1 MTSCLST
8 VVQNYKNFTDG
19 WQWDRR
25 GKIDDAVTRS
35 TSSRQH
41 LTHDFDDVL
50 VHQVSV
56 AGEDELIS
64 HFVREVLRHDDSHS
78 LFWDAAVEERLTYVR
93 NAGSQS
99 QLMD

>member
-1 MTSCLST
+1 LST

-35 TSSRQH
+35 TSSGQH

-56 AGEDELIS
+56 AGRDELIS
-64 HFVREVLRHDDSHS
+64 HE
-78 LFWDAAVEERLTYVR
+78 A
-93 NAGSQS
+93 
-99 QLMD
+99 